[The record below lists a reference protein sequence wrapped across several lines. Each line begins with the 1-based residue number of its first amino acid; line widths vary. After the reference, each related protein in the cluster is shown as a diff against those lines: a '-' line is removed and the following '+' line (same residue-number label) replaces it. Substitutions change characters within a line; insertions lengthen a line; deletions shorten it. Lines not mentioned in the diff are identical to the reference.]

1 MRSKKSHKKTIG
13 FRGKIILIVVGIL
26 SLSYS
31 LGMFL
36 SVLSFEKIYLKALTS
51 KYEILGKD
59 LKHKIE
65 TSLKFGKRLEGFVGM
80 ENLVKPLYGQSE
92 DISEIFLADEKGS
105 NIFFSGKAEFIVASG
120 STVADPDGV
129 KIISL
134 SLNADKILNV
144 SRLFDWNAK
153 STVIREAEGKYYLM
167 IPIMP
172 QFGGNRGILGISF
185 SKSVVDDKKAALV
198 RAFRNKLIFSI
209 LLTVILVGL
218 LIEYFFIKPASRM
231 VSKATEAIFEN
242 PSSANIVSAVIPPEV
257 EEIHKQISEGL
268 VYIRQSRNDLNMNLC
283 RLENL
288 LSSNEYA
295 VDEIR
300 FMREIIDGK

>member
-1 MRSKKSHKKTIG
+1 MRSKKSLKKIIG

-36 SVLSFEKIYLKALTS
+36 SLLSFEKIYLKALTS

-65 TSLKFGKRLEGFVGM
+65 TALKFGKRLDGFVGM

-92 DISEIFLADEKGS
+92 DISEIFLADEEGN

-120 STVADPDGV
+120 STVTDAAAIN
-129 KIISL
+129 IISH
-134 SLNADKILNV
+134 SFNANRTLPV

-153 STVIREAEGKYYLM
+153 STVFREHEGKYYLM

-172 QFGGNRGILGISF
+172 PFGGNKGILGIAF
-185 SKSVVDDKKAALV
+185 SKSVVDEKKAVLI

-209 LLTVILVGL
+209 LLTAFLVGL
-218 LIEYFFIKPASRM
+218 LIEFFFIKPASRM
-231 VSKATEAIFEN
+231 VAKATEEIFEN
-242 PSSANIVSAVIPPEV
+242 PSSTKTGSAGVPPEV

-268 VYIRQSRNDLNMNLC
+268 VYIRESRKDLNMNLC
-283 RLENL
+283 QLENL
-288 LSSNEYA
+288 LAGNEYA
-295 VDEIR
+295 ADEIR
-300 FMREIIDGK
+300 FMREIINGK

>member
-1 MRSKKSHKKTIG
+1 MRSQKSLKNIIG

-36 SVLSFEKIYLKALTS
+36 SVLSFEKIYLKTLTS

-59 LKHKIE
+59 LKRKIE
-65 TSLKFGKRLEGFVGM
+65 TALKFGKRLDGFVGM

-92 DISEIFLADEKGS
+92 DISEIFLADAEGN
-105 NIFFSGKAEFIVASG
+105 NIFFSGKAEFIAAGG
-120 STVADPDGV
+120 STMNDADGV
-129 KIISL
+129 KIISH
-134 SLNADKILNV
+134 SFNANKTLPV

-153 STVIREAEGKYYLM
+153 STVIREHEGKYYLM
-167 IPIMP
+167 IPIMSP
-172 QFGGNRGILGISF
+172 FGGNKGILGIAF
-185 SKSVVDDKKAALV
+185 SKSVVDDKKGVLI

-209 LLTVILVGL
+209 LLTTILVGL
-218 LIEYFFIKPASRM
+218 LIEFLFIKPANRM
-231 VSKATEAIFEN
+231 VAKATEEIFEN
-242 PSSANIVSAVIPPEV
+242 PSSAKTVSPGVPPEV

-268 VYIRQSRNDLNMNLC
+268 VYIRQSRKDLNMNLC
-283 RLENL
+283 QLENL
-288 LSSNEYA
+288 LAGDESA
-295 VDEIR
+295 VNEIR

>member
-1 MRSKKSHKKTIG
+1 MRSQKSLKKIIG

-26 SLSYS
+26 SISYS
-31 LGMFL
+31 LGMYF
-36 SVLSFEKIYLKALTS
+36 SVLSFEKIYLKAITS

-65 TSLKFGKRLEGFVGM
+65 TALKFGKRLDGFVGM

-92 DISEIFLADEKGS
+92 DISEIFLADEKGN

-120 STVADPDGV
+120 STLTDTDDV
-129 KIISL
+129 KIISR
-134 SLNADKILNV
+134 SFSADRTLPV

-153 STVIREAEGKYYLM
+153 SAVLHEDEGKYYVM

-172 QFGGNRGILGISF
+172 PFGGNKGVLGIAF
-185 SKSVVDDKKAALV
+185 NKSVVDDKKAALI

-209 LLTVILVGL
+209 LITACLVGL
-218 LIEYFFIKPASRM
+218 LLEFFFIKPAGRM
-231 VSKATEAIFEN
+231 IGKATEEIFEN
-242 PSSANIVSAVIPPEV
+242 PSSTKIGSEGVPPEV

-268 VYIRQSRNDLNMNLC
+268 VYIRESRKDLNMNLC

-288 LSSNEYA
+288 LADNRYA

-300 FMREIIDGK
+300 FMRDIIDEK

>member
-1 MRSKKSHKKTIG
+1 MRSHKSLKKFIG

-31 LGMFL
+31 LGVFL
-36 SVLSFEKIYLKALTS
+36 SVLSFEKVYLKALTS

-65 TSLKFGKRLEGFVGM
+65 TALKFGKRLDGFVGM

-92 DISEIFLADEKGS
+92 DISEIFLADEEG
-105 NIFFSGKAEFIVASG
+105 NNLFFSGKAEFIVASG
-120 STVADPDGV
+120 STVNDAEDV
-129 KIISL
+129 KIISH
-134 SLNADKILNV
+134 SFNANKTLPV

-153 STVIREAEGKYYLM
+153 STVIREHEGKYYLM

-172 QFGGNRGILGISF
+172 PFGGNKGILGVAF
-185 SKSVVDDKKAALV
+185 SKSVVDDKKAVLI
-198 RAFRNKLIFSI
+198 RAFRNKLIISI
-209 LLTVILVGL
+209 LFTAFLVGL

-231 VSKATEAIFEN
+231 VAKTTEEIFEE
-242 PSSANIVSAVIPPEV
+242 PSSTMIGSAGVPPEV

-268 VYIRQSRNDLNMNLC
+268 VYIRQSRKDLNMNLC
-283 RLENL
+283 QLENL
-288 LSSNEYA
+288 LTGNESA
-295 VDEIR
+295 ANEIR
-300 FMREIIDGK
+300 FMREIIDEK

>member
-1 MRSKKSHKKTIG
+1 MQSKKSLKKIIG

-65 TSLKFGKRLEGFVGM
+65 TALKFGKRLDGFVGM
-80 ENLVKPLYGQSE
+80 ENLVKPLYDQSE
-92 DISEIFLADEKGS
+92 DISEIFLADEEGN

-120 STVADPDGV
+120 STVNDANDV
-129 KIISL
+129 KIISH
-134 SLNADKILNV
+134 SFNANKTLPV
-144 SRLFDWNAK
+144 RRLFDWNAK
-153 STVIREAEGKYYLM
+153 STVIREDEGKYYLM

-172 QFGGNRGILGISF
+172 PFGGNKGILVIAF
-185 SKSVVDDKKAALV
+185 SKSVVNDKKAALV
-198 RAFRNKLIFSI
+198 RTFRNKLIFSI
-209 LLTVILVGL
+209 LISALFVGL
-218 LIEYFFIKPASRM
+218 LIEFFFIKPASRLIG
-231 VSKATEAIFEN
+231 KATKEVFEN
-242 PSSANIVSAVIPPEV
+242 PSSAKIGSAVIPPEV

-268 VYIRQSRNDLNMNLC
+268 EYIRESRKDLDMNLC

-288 LSSNEYA
+288 LAGSEYA
-295 VDEIR
+295 ADEIR
-300 FMREIIDGK
+300 FMRNVIDAK

>member
-1 MRSKKSHKKTIG
+1 MRTHKSLKKIIG

-36 SVLSFEKIYLKALTS
+36 SVLSFEKVYFKALTS

-65 TSLKFGKRLEGFVGM
+65 TALKFGKRLDGFVGM

-92 DISEIFLADEKGS
+92 DISEIFLADEEGN

-120 STVADPDGV
+120 STATDADAL
-129 KIISL
+129 KIISH
-134 SLNADKILNV
+134 SFNANKTLPV

-153 STVIREAEGKYYLM
+153 SAVIREHEGKYYLM

-172 QFGGNRGILGISF
+172 AFGGKKGILGIAF
-185 SKSVVDDKKAALV
+185 SKSVVDDKKAVLI
-198 RAFRNKLIFSI
+198 RAFRYKLIFSI
-209 LLTVILVGL
+209 LFTALLVGL
-218 LIEYFFIKPASRM
+218 LIEFFFIKPASRM
-231 VSKATEAIFEN
+231 VSKATEEIFEN
-242 PSSANIVSAVIPPEV
+242 PSSTKIGSAGVPPEV

-268 VYIRQSRNDLNMNLC
+268 IYIRQSRKDLNMNLC
-283 RLENL
+283 QLENL
-288 LSSNEYA
+288 LAGNESA
-295 VDEIR
+295 ANEIR
-300 FMREIIDGK
+300 FMREIIDEK

>member
-1 MRSKKSHKKTIG
+1 MRSQKSVKNIIG

-36 SVLSFEKIYLKALTS
+36 SVLSFEKIYLKTLTS

-65 TSLKFGKRLEGFVGM
+65 TALKFGKRLDGFVGM

-92 DISEIFLADEKGS
+92 DISEIFLADREGNS
-105 NIFFSGKAEFIVASG
+105 IFFSGKAEFIAAGG
-120 STVADPDGV
+120 STVADADGI
-129 KIISL
+129 KIISH
-134 SLNADKILNV
+134 SFNANKALPV

-153 STVIREAEGKYYLM
+153 STVIREHEGKYYLM

-172 QFGGNRGILGISF
+172 PFGENKGILGIAF
-185 SKSVVDDKKAALV
+185 SKSVVDEKKGILI

-209 LLTVILVGL
+209 VLTTLLIGL
-218 LIEYFFIKPASRM
+218 LMEFFFIKPASRM
-231 VSKATEAIFEN
+231 VARATEEIFEN
-242 PSSANIVSAVIPPEV
+242 PSSAKIGSAGVPPEV

-268 VYIRQSRNDLNMNLC
+268 VYIRQSRKDLNMNLC
-283 RLENL
+283 QLENIL
-288 LSSNEYA
+288 AGNESA
-295 VDEIR
+295 ANEIR